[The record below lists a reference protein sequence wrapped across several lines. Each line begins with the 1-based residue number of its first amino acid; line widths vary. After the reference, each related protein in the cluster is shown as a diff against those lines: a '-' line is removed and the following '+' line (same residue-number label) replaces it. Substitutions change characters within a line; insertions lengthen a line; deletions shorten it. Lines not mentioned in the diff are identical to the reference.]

1 MHVLLVLCIF
11 LCILILDSLYESSK
25 LEVTQYCINSEKIP
39 QTFHG
44 TKFMV
49 LADLHNNRYG
59 KDNIKLWNAIHAK
72 NPDYI
77 LIAGDMIVGAKNS
90 KNNNITLSFLS
101 KLAKQY
107 PVFYGYGNHEQKVMP
122 GGDNYDGSFDEY
134 KKSLESLGVHFLENK
149 QIRITQEG
157 NSIVITGLMIEKEYY
172 KKIKRPKMI
181 TENIQNLVGI
191 ADNQCY
197 NILIAHNPVYFLN
210 YSDWGADLTVSGH
223 IHGGII
229 RLPGLG
235 GMVSP
240 QYKFFPKYD
249 AGIFRNNGKTMLVSR
264 GIGLHTIKIR
274 VLNRPEIMMVTL
286 VRNE

>member
-1 MHVLLVLCIF
+1 MHVLLVLCII
-11 LCILILDSLYESSK
+11 LCILILDSIYESSK
-25 LEVTQYCINSEKIP
+25 LEITQYCINSEKIT

-44 TKFMV
+44 TKFIV

-72 NPDYI
+72 KPDYI

-101 KLAKQY
+101 KLVKQY

-149 QIRITQEG
+149 QIRITKEG

-172 KKIKRPKMI
+172 KKTKRPKMI

-197 NILIAHNPVYFLN
+197 NILIAHNPVYFSN

-235 GMVSP
+235 GMISP